1 MVQSNVSC
9 QDIQAKKYYR
19 LSDITSQI
27 KASLLDL
34 SRSNLWVRAN
44 LLTPRGGIKGGHFY
58 CELIDVDEHG
68 NQLAKMRA
76 TIWSSSYLSI
86 LRKLET
92 AGFPEAL
99 KDNTEVC
106 VLCAVRYHNV
116 YGLSLNI
123 IDIDPTFGES
133 QIDRNRRLIIEKL
146 SSEGILKENA
156 KTRVAV
162 ASLNI
167 GLIASKDTASYCDFT
182 KTLFTSDYSFRIV
195 LADCTM
201 QGTRTESDVI
211 EAIMALAKAKID
223 IICIVRGGGSQTD
236 LAWFDNENIARTI
249 IKCPVPV
256 WVGIGHEIDKGVIDV
271 VAHSSFKTPTA
282 VAEALFARVQDLFVG
297 LNVDRE
303 RLVSCTERILA
314 TAKQEFDRSLEGAI
328 NGYRK
333 LYDLTRERLEKKM
346 IYTGSVF
353 SEDLSRKENGITLS
367 SINLQK
373 EVYMLFKQNDAALS
387 HKLQLLTNSFNRCRK
402 DHVNWIINKGDLLSS
417 TCGRLLKSKGN
428 ILSMQ
433 VSQYKLQRYLRAVS
447 EKENSLNQHN
457 QRLASLRPEN
467 VLKRGYSLTRDL
479 QGKIITSIQRVG
491 IGDEIQ
497 TILSDGHAQSVVRSK
512 GEEGDKL

>member
-9 QDIQAKKYYR
+9 QDVQARKFYR

-27 KASLLDL
+27 EASLLDL
-34 SRSNLWVRAN
+34 SKSNLWVRAH
-44 LLTPRGGIKGGHFY
+44 LLTQRGGIKGKHFY
-58 CELIDVDEHG
+58 CELVDVDEYG

-76 TIWSSSYLSI
+76 TIWKSSYLSI
-86 LRKLET
+86 LRKLEM

-99 KDNTEVC
+99 EDNTEVC

-133 QIDRNRRLIIEKL
+133 QIDKNRRLMIEKL

-182 KTLFTSDYSFRIV
+182 KTLLASDYSFRIV

-201 QGTRTESDVI
+201 QGARTESDVI
-211 EAIMALAKAKID
+211 EAITALAKAKVD

-249 IKCPVPV
+249 IRCPVPV
-256 WVGIGHEIDKGVIDV
+256 WVGIGHEIDKGVLDV
-271 VAHSSFKTPTA
+271 VAHSSLKTPTA
-282 VAEALFARVQDLFVG
+282 VAEALVSRVQDLFVG
-297 LNVDRE
+297 LNTYRE
-303 RLVSCTERILA
+303 CLVNCTERILA
-314 TAKQEFDRSLEGAI
+314 TAKQDLNRNLDGAI
-328 NGYRK
+328 NGYQK
-333 LYDLTRERLEKKM
+333 LYGLTRERLEKKM
-346 IYTGSVF
+346 IYTSSVF
-353 SEDLSRKENGITLS
+353 SGDLSRRENGITLF

-373 EVYMLFKQNDAALS
+373 EVYALFKQKDIALS
-387 HKLQLLTNSFNRCRK
+387 HNMRLLTDSFNRCGR
-402 DHVNWIINKGDLLSS
+402 DNMNWIIKKGDFLNSA
-417 TCGRLLKSKGN
+417 CGRLLESKGN
-428 ILSMQ
+428 VLSTQ
-433 VSQYKLQRYLRAVS
+433 VSRYKLPRYLRAVS
-447 EKENSLNQHN
+447 EKENFLNQHN

-479 QGKIITSIQRVG
+479 QGKTITSVQRVG

-497 TILSDGHAQSVVRSK
+497 TIFSDGHAESVVRSK
-512 GEEGDKL
+512 GEEGE